1 MSSNGQQQFW
11 LHSDQKDGSNSDWT
25 NIIPTLND
33 GHAMTSVS
41 GAQLKKIVIYRLEDP
56 QISSWRSSIFTIDND
71 LHSNHNRQAGLTYK
85 GHFTFFGLAPGSD
98 YEVNLT
104 TKYKSIKLLAKGKP
118 NTRLPVYRKYEHF
131 LFYQNSETTFF
142 GDSLKIHPI
151 WGVGS
156 SSRILTFF
164 IKFYPSPRKS
174 VQMVNQILSFPKKNV
189 LKWSML

>member
-41 GAQLKKIVIYRLEDP
+41 GALLKKIVMYRLEDP

-104 TKYKSIKLLAKGKP
+104 TKYKYIKLIQ
-118 NTRLPVYRKYEHF
+118 T
-131 LFYQNSETTFF
+131 NSYI
-142 GDSLKIHPI
+142 LHKIL
-151 WGVGS
+151 S
-156 SSRILTFF
+156 FS
-164 IKFYPSPRKS
+164 KKS
-174 VQMVNQILSFPKKNV
+174 VQMVDQILSFPKKSV
-189 LKWSML
+189 LKWSMCFRW